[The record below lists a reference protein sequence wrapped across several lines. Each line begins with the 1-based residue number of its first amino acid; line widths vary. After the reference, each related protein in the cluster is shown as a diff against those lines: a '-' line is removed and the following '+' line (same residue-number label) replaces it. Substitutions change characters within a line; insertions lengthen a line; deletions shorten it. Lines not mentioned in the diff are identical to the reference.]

1 MSVAEERNSSEGNQ
15 VQTRKTDR
23 MLTKILQKLHRT
35 APIDQNVG
43 KDVPVEDQVIVGLAE
58 SSDNDKVWHSL
69 NIVITTKCF
78 QRQKLGMPYDF
89 SAVVCYEPEN
99 KQLNFYY
106 GNG

>member
-15 VQTRKTDR
+15 
-23 MLTKILQKLHRT
+23 
-35 APIDQNVG
+35 NVG
-43 KDVPVEDQVIVGLAE
+43 KDVPVAVEDQVIGGLAE